1 MYKIINSI
9 LFVCILVLSSCS
21 KGEVCECVN
30 VGLAMMKEEKAAGK
44 DLDKLTKIHEKYRSD
59 LEKCEK
65 LDEGRSEL
73 ETKVMEK
80 ELKQCDSFKEMEA
93 LSNEMLDQ

>member
-1 MYKIINSI
+1 MNKLAGSIFFLSI
-9 LFVCILVLSSCS
+9 LLLYACS
-21 KGEVCECVN
+21 KGEVCDCVD

-44 DLDKLTKIHEKYRSD
+44 DLDKLTEIHKKYQSD

-73 ETKVMEK
+73 EKKEMEE
-80 ELKQCDSFKEMEA
+80 ELKQCDSFKELEA
-93 LSNEMLDQ
+93 LSNQMLDQ